1 MPNVAPNPPV
11 GADPTAE
18 KPQKETEAAAEL
30 SALVNYVEP
39 VHFYTFESAE
49 SKCTTM
55 ILDYFLIFVK
65 VKLISF

>member
-1 MPNVAPNPPV
+1 MPNATPNPPV

-49 SKCTTM
+49 SK
-55 ILDYFLIFVK
+55 LGIFFINFGK
-65 VKLISF
+65 FC